1 MTYRERVN
9 ITPTRANFCFNPNCK
24 YHRHI
29 VDYKETYCLAIP
41 NMPSYLA
48 TQNQQDIRIF
58 PKKISNNNV
67 IELCTGKLKRIF
79 RFCDSCA
86 ILCRDLTR
94 CWKQVND
101 FLIKDRG
108 YMFEYGTDTALITIM
123 NRAISL
129 WYREQS
135 FKKPGKWINNL
146 GQPVKF
152 LDAGI
157 SQAYFSRSQGRFLL
171 ANTNDC
177 VTPHMLE

>member
-1 MTYRERVN
+1 MTCRERVN
-9 ITPTRANFCFNPNCK
+9 ITPTRANFCCNPNCR
-24 YHRHI
+24 YHRPI
-29 VDYKETYCLAIP
+29 VDYRDTYYLAIP
-41 NMPSYLA
+41 DVPSFLESID
-48 TQNQQDIRIF
+48 QNSIHIL

-67 IELCTGKLKRIF
+67 IELFSGNLRRIF
-79 RFCDSCA
+79 RFCDQCGK
-86 ILCRDLTR
+86 LCTDLNRSWKNVQDHIIQNHVYGCER
-94 CWKQVND
+94 CDDV
-101 FLIKDRG
+101 
-108 YMFEYGTDTALITIM
+108 TLITIM

-157 SQAYFSRSQGRFLL
+157 SQAYFSRPQGRFLL